1 MKRTTYWGLA
11 VLLVALLAGTAAA
24 TNGPK
29 PVDFTFTGRLQADPA
44 PGATS
49 LPVTVGTG
57 NRAAL
62 QKLVGQTRNRS
73 FAVDS
78 STEFLLW
85 SQGRPTVVTLDS
97 LSAGDL
103 VTVHVRAARDA
114 SLLQIET
121 TPASIVADR
130 GGNPGK
136 PHRALWLFRGT
147 LNAPATSSTVSIHVF
162 DGNHRA
168 LRSMI
173 GATVDQTLTFDSHTV
188 FLLWQGKVPS
198 SIAPTQLQVGDR
210 VTVRIRASRG
220 STLAQVAATPA
231 NRIAEH
237 EPSTTES

>member
-1 MKRTTYWGLA
+1 MKRTMFWGLA
-11 VLLVALLAGTAAA
+11 VLLVASVAGTALA

-29 PVDFTFTGRLQADPA
+29 PVDFTFTGRLQADPGPA
-44 PGATS
+44 ATS
-49 LPVTVGTG
+49 LPVTVQTG
-57 NRAAL
+57 NRHAL
-62 QKLVGQTRNRS
+62 QKLVGQTRNRT
-73 FAVDS
+73 FAVDA

-85 SQGRPTVVTLDS
+85 SQGKPTVVSLDA

-103 VTVHVRAARDA
+103 VTVHVRAQRDA

-130 GGNPGK
+130 GQNPGK

-147 LNAPATSSTVSIHVF
+147 LNGPATSSTVSIHVL

-168 LRSMI
+168 LRSML
-173 GATVDQTLTFDSHTV
+173 GSPVDETFTYDSHTV

-198 SIAPTQLQVGDR
+198 VIAASLLQAGDR
-210 VTVRIRASRG
+210 ITVRVRAPRG

-231 NRIAEH
+231 ARIAEH
-237 EPSTTES
+237 EPSATES

>member
-1 MKRTTYWGLA
+1 MKRTLFWGLA
-11 VLLVALLAGTAAA
+11 VLLTAFVAGTAVA

-29 PVDFTFTGRLQADPA
+29 PVTYTFTGHLQVDPS
-44 PGATS
+44 PSATS
-49 LPVTVGTG
+49 LPVTVDTG

-62 QKLVGQTRNRS
+62 QKLAGETKNRN
-73 FAVDS
+73 FAVDA

-85 SQGRPTVVTLDS
+85 SHGKPSVVTLDA
-97 LSAGDL
+97 LSAGDQ

-114 SLLQIET
+114 SVLQIES

-130 GGNPGK
+130 PNPRK
-136 PHRALWLFRGT
+136 PRRALWLFRGT

-168 LRSMI
+168 LRSML
-173 GATVDQTLTFDSHTV
+173 GAPVDETFTYDSHTV

-198 SIAPTQLQVGDR
+198 VISASQLQPGDR
-210 VTVRIRASRG
+210 ITVRVRAPRWS
-220 STLAQVAATPA
+220 SLAQVGATPA
-231 NRIAEH
+231 NHIAEH